1 MGIPG
6 SSVVKNLP
14 VNAGDLGSISGL
26 GDPLEKGMSTHSS
39 ILACGIPWTEETG
52 VRQYMGSQK
61 SWTRF
66 RD

>member
-39 ILACGIPWTEETG
+39 CLWNPMDRGAWCEAVHG
-52 VRQYMGSQK
+52 VTK
-61 SWTRF
+61 ELDTI
-66 RD
+66 